1 MSDFLLLPVS
11 PSSPFI
17 PSINDN
23 DCTTTSEIM
32 VFNGRRRRLGPTKQR
47 AHFWGQFFLH
57 YRTRTGPISGQ
68 TATLRPPE
76 PLFGTPDR
84 GRDTFGRDFPT
95 RNSLHGGANENRD
108 RQLWLVA
115 GFSSSPCLV
124 YPVWPSPFVS
134 FGWIPC
140 CLHCA
145 LARGTHSPVYLT
157 YICCVDAETTRR
169 RVASTVWWSFRA
181 TREIFEPKWHSE
193 RVPCEWIDSRLK
205 SEIV

>member
-68 TATLRPPE
+68 MATLRPPE

-124 YPVWPSPFVS
+124 YPVWPPPFVS

-140 CLHCA
+140 CSRAA
-145 LARGTHSPVYLT
+145 LTLPFTSRT
-157 YICCVDAETTRR
+157 YA
-169 RVASTVWWSFRA
+169 VWMLRPLGGVLPALYGGRFGPLGRFLSQSGIPNEYPA
-181 TREIFEPKWHSE
+181 NG
-193 RVPCEWIDSRLK
+193 
-205 SEIV
+205 